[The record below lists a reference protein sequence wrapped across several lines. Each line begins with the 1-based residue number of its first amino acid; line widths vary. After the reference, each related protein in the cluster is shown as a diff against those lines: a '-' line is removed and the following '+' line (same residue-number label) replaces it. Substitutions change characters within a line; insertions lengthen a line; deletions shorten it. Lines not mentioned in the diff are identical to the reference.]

1 MNTNFDISKSNKS
14 TDNYFYETMKKSY
27 EFWHQVYV
35 DSPLNIS
42 LIWKKALESNLEI
55 STKLQK
61 ELQNSAQ
68 QGQIDLKKFL
78 EEWHQ
83 SIRES
88 DFKKATNSI
97 SHFWINTS
105 DTQTKFYFE
114 ILGMLEKY
122 WRDIQDKNIE

>member
-1 MNTNFDISKSNKS
+1 MNTHFDNSEPKNSV
-14 TDNYFYETMKKSY
+14 DDYFYENMKKSY
-27 EFWHQVYV
+27 DFWHHVYL

-61 ELQNSAQ
+61 ELQNTAQ
-68 QGQIDLKKFL
+68 KGQTDLKKFL
-78 EEWHQ
+78 EEWHE

-88 DFKKATNSI
+88 NFKKAVNSI
-97 SHFWINTS
+97 SHFWINSS

-114 ILGMLEKY
+114 MLEMLEKY
-122 WRDIQDKNIE
+122 WRNIQDKNIE

>member
-1 MNTNFDISKSNKS
+1 
-14 TDNYFYETMKKSY
+14 MKKSY
-27 EFWHQVYV
+27 DFWHQVYV
-35 DSPLNIS
+35 NSPLNIS

-55 STKLQK
+55 NTKLQK
-61 ELQNSAQ
+61 GLQSTTQ
-68 QGQIDLKKFL
+68 QGQFDLKKFL
-78 EEWHQ
+78 DEWNQ

-88 DFKKATNSI
+88 DFKKAINSI

-122 WRDIQDKNIE
+122 WSNIQDKNIE